1 MPRRFWIKRIIFNLL
16 IMITINLFHHCRKV
30 FILINIL
37 IGKWLGKIQWN
48 IITWRKKDFYSHLNM
63 EDITDASCMQA
74 KRVCKSFEIKNLG
87 EYHNLYVLGN
97 TLLLANV
104 FESFRNACVLKY
116 MKLILNVF
124 WNRFLLS
131 NTF

>member
-1 MPRRFWIKRIIFNLL
+1 
-16 IMITINLFHHCRKV
+16 
-30 FILINIL
+30 
-37 IGKWLGKIQWN
+37 
-48 IITWRKKDFYSHLNM
+48 M

-74 KRVCKSFEIKNLG
+74 KRVYKNFEIKNVG

-104 FESFRNACVLKY
+104 FENFRNACVLKY
-116 MKLILNVF
+116 MKLILNDF
-124 WNRFLLS
+124 CNQFLPC